1 MKTEVFVPALLSTSN
16 LEATARR
23 HGVSA
28 QSIFLAAYAKI
39 YAVNSSSR
47 DDEDVVI
54 GVYLANRSLPIDG
67 VASAVVPT
75 VNLLP
80 LRVKT
85 PLCRKLTEL
94 AGEVQHDLQDI
105 SNPSNASASLFEIKE
120 WTGVQVDTF
129 VNFLSLPDTQVV
141 EGDAHNREGITINPA
156 QHWQESVGRV
166 STIEDCSFEIPA
178 GLVNERVNGAYL
190 VS

>member
-1 MKTEVFVPALLSTSN
+1 
-16 LEATARR
+16 
-23 HGVSA
+23 
-28 QSIFLAAYAKI
+28 
-39 YAVNSSSR
+39 
-47 DDEDVVI
+47 
-54 GVYLANRSLPIDG
+54 
-67 VASAVVPT
+67 
-75 VNLLP
+75 
-80 LRVKT
+80 VKT
-85 PLCRKLTEL
+85 PLGRKLTEL

-190 VS
+190 HAVDVEATIRNGALDVGIFAPTEMTGLQDGEELVRDLRRQLEEL